1 MDLLRS
7 GVRSERSVCERRE
20 PRTPAKGGPMPNY
33 FKVESEMHWKKFC
46 PLLRRYPL
54 GELRRVAVKGA
65 IESSL
70 WYSVADGVSIGRKA

>member
-1 MDLLRS
+1 
-7 GVRSERSVCERRE
+7 
-20 PRTPAKGGPMPNY
+20 MPNY